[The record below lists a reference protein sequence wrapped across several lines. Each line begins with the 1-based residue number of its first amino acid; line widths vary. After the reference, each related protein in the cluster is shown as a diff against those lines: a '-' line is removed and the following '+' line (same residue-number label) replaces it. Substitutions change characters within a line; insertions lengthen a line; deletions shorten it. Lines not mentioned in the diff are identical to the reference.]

1 MTKILFILLCILIST
16 PVKAQNE
23 VEKITVYQKFCKGG
37 TTTSVLYMFEHPQ
50 IPIVDT
56 TNINTGTS
64 KFIHEFDM
72 ILSQSKRKKHYQQKI
87 IGIDVAGEFWVNQ
100 SDKHFFI
107 ICLPNLLID
116 MTDKK
121 EYRINDDILLKQIR
135 NWIDKIKK

>member
-1 MTKILFILLCILIST
+1 MLIST

-23 VEKITVYQKFCKGG
+23 VEKITV
-37 TTTSVLYMFEHPQ
+37 
-50 IPIVDT
+50 
-56 TNINTGTS
+56 
-64 KFIHEFDM
+64 
-72 ILSQSKRKKHYQQKI
+72 
-87 IGIDVAGEFWVNQ
+87 
-100 SDKHFFI
+100 

>member
-1 MTKILFILLCILIST
+1 MMNLKILFIFLCILIST

-23 VEKITVYQKFCKGG
+23 VEKITV
-37 TTTSVLYMFEHPQ
+37 
-50 IPIVDT
+50 
-56 TNINTGTS
+56 
-64 KFIHEFDM
+64 
-72 ILSQSKRKKHYQQKI
+72 
-87 IGIDVAGEFWVNQ
+87 
-100 SDKHFFI
+100 